1 VRLAPTFAALLV
13 VLAAGCG
20 QDSDP
25 GRGGGDAVTGGVGAT
40 GGTVAVTGGAGTT
53 GGADTGSGG
62 ADASGGAPAPGGDGP
77 VETGGAGATPGR
89 GGAGAAGEGSGGD
102 EAGGDG
108 SGGTAPRG
116 GAAGAAA
123 SGAAAPGGGG
133 AGTGGVAPS
142 GGAGGGLAGGGAGG
156 EDLEPIPTGTPAE
169 DEVLFNETVRLQTVD
184 GVGADVYNFPFAGD
198 QGWDW
203 ASVAFSHVELDVA
216 YVRTAPWFAFWEPEN
231 DDADP
236 WQVTWDAFGT
246 ADAIPAWHDLPYAT
260 YLTEQG
266 IEVMP
271 GIWGVADWMIEGDPP
286 QIPPEDY
293 PELGESIA
301 TYVRWLTD
309 NGVPVP
315 VAEVQNEPTIAAS
328 IQYPSPEALR
338 DAALALLDQL
348 DAQGLGDVLLHGPN
362 VHMPEPT
369 VEWARPWLE
378 NERLRARTAAI
389 SYHTWWQDDFEI
401 YDGIRALG
409 EEYGLPIWATE
420 VGYCAL
426 AEGCF
431 DGANY
436 LLPETWGT
444 AWDYALSHYRAFA
457 WSHASRSYHWTL
469 VGHDAAVGP
478 TGERYPS
485 YFVLRHFTNRIPP
498 GARMLEVA
506 AGDAELLPLAFLHPN
521 GDVAVLLIN
530 QGTSEKALSLVS
542 VAGQGYS
549 PVDAWATTEAEYDG
563 TAIVDGAGEPG
574 RFAVVVA
581 PRSLVSV
588 LLTRG

>member
-1 VRLAPTFAALLV
+1 MKQAPSLAALLV

-20 QDSDP
+20 KDSNP
-25 GRGGGDAVTGGVGAT
+25 GGGSGDAAGGDGAL
-40 GGTVAVTGGAGTT
+40 TGGAGTT
-53 GGADTGSGG
+53 GGADMGPGG
-62 ADASGGAPAPGGDGP
+62 ADATGGGPAPGGDGP
-77 VETGGAGATPGR
+77 METGGAGATPAS
-89 GGAGAAGEGSGGD
+89 GGVGAAGEGSGGD

-108 SGGTAPRG
+108 SGGDAPSG

-123 SGAAAPGGGG
+123 SGGAATGGAATGGGG
-133 AGTGGVAPS
+133 AGTGGAAPS
-142 GGAGGGLAGGGAGG
+142 GGAAGSPTGGAGG
-156 EDLEPIPTGTPAE
+156 DDLEPIPTGTPAE

-184 GVGADVYNFPFAGD
+184 GVGANVYNFPFAGD
-198 QGWDW
+198 QEWDW
-203 ASVAFSHVELDVA
+203 ASVAFTHVELDVA
-216 YVRTAPWFAFWEPEN
+216 YVRTAPWFGFWEPEN

-236 WQVTWDAFGT
+236 RQVTWDAFGT

-286 QIPPEDY
+286 QIPPENY

-315 VAEVQNEPTIAAS
+315 VAEVQNEPTIDAS

-348 DAQGLGDVLLHGPN
+348 DAQGLDDVLLHGPN

-369 VEWARPWLE
+369 VQWARPWLE
-378 NERLRARTAAI
+378 NERLRERTAAI
-389 SYHTWWQDDFEI
+389 SYHTWWQDDFELF
-401 YDGIRALG
+401 DGIRALG

-426 AEGCF
+426 TDGCF
-431 DGANY
+431 DGQNF
-436 LLPETWGT
+436 LLPATWGT

-469 VGHDAAVGP
+469 VGHDAAVGT

-485 YFVLRHFTNRIPP
+485 YFVLRHFTNRIPR

-530 QGTSEKALSLVS
+530 QGDAEKSVDLVS
-542 VAGQGYS
+542 VAGRGYA
-549 PVDAWATTEAEYDG
+549 PADAWATTEAEHDG
-563 TAIVDGAGEPG
+563 SAAVDGSAGEPARIG
-574 RFAVVVA
+574 LTLA

-588 LLTRG
+588 LLTAD